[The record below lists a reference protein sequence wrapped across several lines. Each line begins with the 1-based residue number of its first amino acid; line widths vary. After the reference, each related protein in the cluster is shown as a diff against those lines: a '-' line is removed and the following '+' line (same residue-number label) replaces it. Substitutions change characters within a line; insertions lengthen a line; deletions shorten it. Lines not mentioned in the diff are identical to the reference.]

1 MGQKLFALESMGKI
15 ELNRFVYKSNL
26 LCSKAQKRFRFGLC
40 TLFLIYMDFEIS
52 FLSKWGT
59 PFGQKVFALES
70 MGKIEL
76 NRSIVYKSNLLCSKA
91 QKRFRFGLCTLSLIY
106 MDFEIS
112 FLSKWGTPFGPKIV
126 CIRVN
131 GEN

>member
-1 MGQKLFALESMGKI
+1 MGQKVFALESMGKI
-15 ELNRFVYKSNL
+15 ELNRSIVYKSNL
-26 LCSKAQKRFRFGLC
+26 LCSKGQKRFRFGLC

-59 PFGQKVFALES
+59 PFGPKSLFALES

-76 NRSIVYKSNLLCSKA
+76 NRSIVYKSNLLSKA
-91 QKRFRFGLCTLSLIY
+91 QKRFRFGLCTLFLIY
-106 MDFEIS
+106 MDFDFIFKQMGNPIWAKRFALES
-112 FLSKWGTPFGPKIV
+112 
-126 CIRVN
+126 